1 VEYRTRERIL
11 NKGAIDMKVPTM
23 TLRDGHTIPALGLG
37 TVYLKGEAGVDAIT
51 CAIRNGYRLIDSA
64 IRYDNEGAVG
74 EAVRQS
80 GIPRDQLFLTSKL
93 RAQYYDYDQA
103 LEMIQESLY
112 RAKLEYW
119 DLFLL
124 HWPNPKQDK
133 YVEAWRALI
142 QAKKNGWIRSIGVSN
157 FLPEHLDRL
166 MEETGEMPVINQIEL
181 HPYFSQDT
189 QRQADRE
196 RGIVTEAWSP
206 LSRARTVIH
215 DETITELA
223 RKKGKTVSQVILRWQ
238 VQLGVIPLPRSS
250 SEMHQKENL
259 DVFNFELT
267 EDEMATLNALT
278 KPDGRIDNQDPSE
291 YEEY

>member
-1 VEYRTRERIL
+1 MNI
-11 NKGAIDMKVPTM
+11 PTIK
-23 TLRDGHTIPALGLG
+23 LHDGYEIPAIGLG
-37 TVYLKGEAGVDAIT
+37 TVYLRGEPGVDAIT

-80 GIPRDQLFLTSKL
+80 GIPREQLFLTSKL
-93 RAQYYDYDQA
+93 RAQYFNYDDA
-103 LEMIQESLY
+103 LEMIRESLY
-112 RAKLEYW
+112 RANLDYW

-142 QAKKNGWIRSIGVSN
+142 QAKENGWIRSIGVSN
-157 FLPEHLDRL
+157 FMPEHLDRL
-166 MEETGEMPVINQIEL
+166 IEETGETPVINQIEM
-181 HPYFSQDT
+181 HPYFSQVE
-189 QRQADRE
+189 QRQADKE

-206 LSRARTVIH
+206 LSRARTVTH
-215 DETITELA
+215 DETIAELA
-223 RKKGKTVSQVILRWQ
+223 RQKGKTVSQVILRWH

-250 SEMHQKENL
+250 SELHQKENL

-267 EDEMATLNALT
+267 EEEMETINALT
-278 KPDGRIDNQDPSE
+278 KPDGRIDNQDPRE

>member
-1 VEYRTRERIL
+1 
-11 NKGAIDMKVPTM
+11 MKVPTI
-23 TLRDGHTIPALGLG
+23 TLRDGHTIPAIGLG

-80 GIPRDQLFLTSKL
+80 GIPREQLFLTSKL

-112 RAKLEYW
+112 RANLDYW

-142 QAKKNGWIRSIGVSN
+142 QAKENGWIRSIGVSN
-157 FLPEHLDRL
+157 FMPEHLDRL
-166 MEETGEMPVINQIEL
+166 IEETGETPVINQIEM
-181 HPYFSQDT
+181 HPYFSQVE
-189 QRQADRE
+189 QREADKE
-196 RGIVTEAWSP
+196 RGIITEAWSP

-223 RKKGKTVSQVILRWQ
+223 RQKGKTVSQVILRWH

-250 SEMHQKENL
+250 SELHQKENL

-267 EDEMATLNALT
+267 DDEMATLNALT
-278 KPDGRIDNQDPSE
+278 KPDGRIDNQDPRE

>member
-1 VEYRTRERIL
+1 MNI
-11 NKGAIDMKVPTM
+11 PTIK
-23 TLRDGHTIPALGLG
+23 LHDGYEIPAIGLG
-37 TVYLKGEAGVDAIT
+37 TVYLRGEPGVDAIT

-80 GIPRDQLFLTSKL
+80 GIPREQLFLTSKL
-93 RAQYYDYDQA
+93 RAQYFNYDDA
-103 LEMIQESLY
+103 LEMIRESLY
-112 RAKLEYW
+112 RANLNYW

-142 QAKKNGWIRSIGVSN
+142 QAKENGWIRSIGVSN
-157 FLPEHLDRL
+157 FMPEHLDRL
-166 MEETGEMPVINQIEL
+166 IEETGETPVINQIEM
-181 HPYFSQDT
+181 HPYFSQVE
-189 QRQADRE
+189 QRQADKE
-196 RGIVTEAWSP
+196 RGIITEAWSP
-206 LSRARTVIH
+206 LSRARTVTH
-215 DETITELA
+215 DETIAELA
-223 RKKGKTVSQVILRWQ
+223 RQKGKTVSQVILRWH

-250 SEMHQKENL
+250 SELHQKENL

-267 EDEMATLNALT
+267 EDEMATLNGLT
-278 KPDGRIDNQDPSE
+278 KPDGRIDNQDPRE